1 MAGARS
7 SLQSHAAF
15 TTSPAN
21 KFSPVVFSERKSL
34 SAGTQELPRVHEVK
48 AILSIFVFTIS
59 GRRLWESGI
68 QFSANELKLA
78 KYISLSENASPTSDP
93 LASINRGW
101 TYEQIN
107 SVVFTQNYEH
117 QFLYFVPVLLCL
129 SLSTAGPILECMR
142 H

>member
-1 MAGARS
+1 MVGARS

-15 TTSPAN
+15 TTSPTN
-21 KFSPVVFSERKSL
+21 KVSPDVFSERKSL
-34 SAGTQELPRVHEVK
+34 SAETQELPRVHEVK
-48 AILSIFVFTIS
+48 VILSIFVFIIS
-59 GRRLWESGI
+59 GKRLGESGI

-78 KYISLSENASPTSDP
+78 KYISLFENASPTSDP
-93 LASINRGW
+93 LSSINRSW

-117 QFLYFVPVLLCL
+117 QFLYFVPVLL

-142 H
+142 Y